1 MRVSIGRALQLVG
14 IVLVGVGL
22 AVGLVRDDLR
32 YEERMF
38 FAGGGVFIAG
48 WLLAR
53 PSRTP

>member
-1 MRVSIGRALQLVG
+1 MKFSIGRALQLVG

-38 FAGGGVFIAG
+38 FAGGGVFFVG
-48 WLLAR
+48 WLLVR
-53 PSRTP
+53 PYTAS